1 MHSTLIRSI
10 RGSWLPAAC
19 LVLVASSTA
28 HADEHPAAKDAPAG
42 QPSGEAKGKGF
53 EIGLS
58 AASLGAF
65 DSNVFDKGKDP
76 VMAAGGDV
84 NVGVNLGVPL
94 SHRVSWASA
103 VGLGSNAR
111 QGIDA
116 SAGDSNALRV
126 DAFLKTGLEILL
138 FGETSLPGRS
148 AKKSRLPALKL
159 GLEAKYAYWSNPF
172 ITQPAAAADPTV
184 DALEPTEPATQDSD
198 AEVAAEG
205 EAGDEGGG
213 AEPAEAAADIPIG
226 AQTFSNPN
234 THHKLTG
241 AARLVFEA
249 SSRLTF
255 ALEGGGGRDMVKLT
269 DAVLVSPEY
278 NEVTADFSAK
288 YKLSPKLLWVTLG
301 YVFERR
307 VFDEPNAKN
316 LTQDFAVHGG
326 KLVVDVPLKPLKF
339 KLGYDLRMKSA
350 DAGSDGDTRR
360 HQVQLGAEVPVSKA
374 FSIVADARYTNT
386 EMNSASSSTR
396 FIGLAGL
403 KAKW

>member
-1 MHSTLIRSI
+1 MYYTPNRSV
-10 RGSWLPAAC
+10 RWSWLPAAC
-19 LVLVASSTA
+19 LVLAASSTA
-28 HADEHPAAKDAPAG
+28 RADDRPAKDAPAG
-42 QPSGEAKGKGF
+42 QPSGERKEKGF

-84 NVGVNLGVPL
+84 NVGVNLGVSL
-94 SHRVSWASA
+94 GHRVSWANA

-111 QGIDA
+111 HGVDG
-116 SAGDSNALRV
+116 SAGDSNAMRV
-126 DAFLKTGLEILL
+126 DAFLKTGLELLL
-138 FGETSLPGRS
+138 FGESSLPGRS
-148 AKKSRLPALKL
+148 AKRSQLPALKL

-172 ITQPAAAADPTV
+172 ITQPASDADPTV
-184 DALEPTEPATQDSD
+184 DALEPTEPATDSTD
-198 AEVAAEG
+198 GEVAAEG
-205 EAGDEGGG
+205 EGGDEGGS
-213 AEPAEAAADIPIG
+213 AEPTEAAADIPIG

-241 AARLVFEA
+241 AARLVLEA

-269 DAVLVSPEY
+269 DGVLVSPEY
-278 NEVTADFSAK
+278 NEATADFSAK
-288 YKLSPKLLWVTLG
+288 YKLLPKLLWVTLG

-307 VFDEPNAKN
+307 MFDEPNAKG
-316 LTQDFAVHGG
+316 LTQDFAVNGG
-326 KLVVDVPLKPLKF
+326 KAVLDVPLKPVKF

-360 HQVQLGAEVPVSKA
+360 HQVQLGAEVPVSKSFA
-374 FSIVADARYTNT
+374 IVADARYTNT
-386 EMNSASSSTR
+386 EMNGASSSTR

>member
-1 MHSTLIRSI
+1 MYSTPIRSV
-10 RGSWLPAAC
+10 RWSWLPAAC
-19 LVLVASSTA
+19 LVLAASSTA
-28 HADEHPAAKDAPAG
+28 RADDRPAKDAPAG
-42 QPSGEAKGKGF
+42 QPSGERKEKGF

-84 NVGVNLGVPL
+84 NVGVNLGVSL
-94 SHRVSWASA
+94 GHRVSWANA

-111 QGIDA
+111 HGVDG
-116 SAGDSNALRV
+116 SAGDSNAMRV
-126 DAFLKTGLEILL
+126 DAFLKTGLELLL
-138 FGETSLPGRS
+138 FGESSLPGRS
-148 AKKSRLPALKL
+148 AKRSQLPALKL

-172 ITQPAAAADPTV
+172 ITQPASAADPTV
-184 DALEPTEPATQDSD
+184 DALEPTEPATDSTD
-198 AEVAAEG
+198 GEVASEG
-205 EAGDEGGG
+205 EGGDEGGS
-213 AEPAEAAADIPIG
+213 AEPTEAAADIPIG

-241 AARLVFEA
+241 AARLVLEA

-269 DAVLVSPEY
+269 DGVLVSPEY
-278 NEVTADFSAK
+278 NEATADFSAK
-288 YKLSPKLLWVTLG
+288 YKLLSKLLWVTLG

-307 VFDEPNAKN
+307 MFDEPNAKG
-316 LTQDFAVHGG
+316 LTQDFAVNGG
-326 KLVVDVPLKPLKF
+326 KAVLDVPLKPVKF

-350 DAGSDGDTRR
+350 DAGTDGDTRR

-374 FSIVADARYTNT
+374 FAIVADARYTNT
-386 EMNSASSSTR
+386 EMNSAPSSTR